1 MFRLL
6 FSFFFVLVLQF
17 NCLAQP
23 AYVPDTLF
31 GTTGFN
37 IPRSGLFRGYETY
50 KTPDQSYVTIG
61 ANGLLGMYIQKV
73 KRCGSLDSSFG
84 LNGVVSTRHKEAL
97 TNTLFGAVDTNGK
110 IYLGGICRWS
120 NLNYDLPYLIRFNS
134 NGSVDEQ
141 FGDTGRVIFNVQSS
155 VANAPRDLEVVRIL
169 PDGKILCGGGTREN
183 FFVARLLPNGT
194 LDNGFGTNGI
204 LYLNPTLP
212 NQNAVAT
219 GKGFLLDDG
228 TMVLTKRF
236 FTGGSDV
243 STCLAK
249 VKADGTF
256 DTQVGTGGLVDL
268 GNKSFFSFMGKLDGK
283 IVGLQ
288 TIAGIDS
295 TRYYFRRFNS
305 DLSVDNNFG
314 VQGGLRIF
322 GIENAGNH
330 FAVNSDGSFY
340 LAGASFGPTG
350 TKGIIRKY
358 NADFSIETSFGA
370 GGSLIYKNNSGLSSY
385 QRASK
390 LFLEPGN
397 GLFTVG
403 TTGQSGN
410 NIMGI
415 VYNSF
420 VAGSNVPKLKFNN
433 PILNCTGT
441 GVFDWYKSNVLI
453 PGPTGNAYQPVTS
466 GSYKTRITDARGCSR
481 FSNSVNVVVTAIESP
496 RNSAI
501 SVFPNPSASGIF
513 QVTFP
518 EVDLALISFSV
529 MATDGRTIL
538 SGSPSGPGFNL
549 DLSKY
554 PSGLYLVKV
563 QTRSQDKIIRISK

>member
-1 MFRLL
+1 
-6 FSFFFVLVLQF
+6 
-17 NCLAQP
+17 
-23 AYVPDTLF
+23 
-31 GTTGFN
+31 
-37 IPRSGLFRGYETY
+37 
-50 KTPDQSYVTIG
+50 
-61 ANGLLGMYIQKV
+61 
-73 KRCGSLDSSFG
+73 
-84 LNGVVSTRHKEAL
+84 
-97 TNTLFGAVDTNGK
+97 
-110 IYLGGICRWS
+110 
-120 NLNYDLPYLIRFNS
+120 
-134 NGSVDEQ
+134 
-141 FGDTGRVIFNVQSS
+141 
-155 VANAPRDLEVVRIL
+155 
-169 PDGKILCGGGTREN
+169 
-183 FFVARLLPNGT
+183 
-194 LDNGFGTNGI
+194 
-204 LYLNPTLP
+204 
-212 NQNAVAT
+212 
-219 GKGFLLDDG
+219 
-228 TMVLTKRF
+228 
-236 FTGGSDV
+236 
-243 STCLAK
+243 
-249 VKADGTF
+249 
-256 DTQVGTGGLVDL
+256 
-268 GNKSFFSFMGKLDGK
+268 
-283 IVGLQ
+283 
-288 TIAGIDS
+288 
-295 TRYYFRRFNS
+295 
-305 DLSVDNNFG
+305 VDNNFG

-433 PILNCTGT
+433 SILNCTGT

-563 QTRSQDKIIRISK
+563 QTPSQDKIIRISK